1 MTKNARTKTQIP
13 IDRTAVWVASL
24 TQQGMRAETADA
36 MVDQLLERMHAL
48 SMFHADI
55 VCLPEVFPLVGL
67 AAPSPPARQIAETPP
82 GPITGRFCE
91 FARVHQCYVICPLY
105 TTENGKI
112 YNAAVVID
120 RHGEVLGEYRKIHL
134 TEGELEDGLTPG
146 PLDAP
151 VFDTDFGRIGVQ
163 ICFDIE
169 WVDGWQRLANQGAE
183 IVFWPSA
190 FAGGR
195 ALNALASRFHYAIVS
210 STQKDA
216 SKIIDISGT
225 DLAVSG
231 RWDSKGVCMPINL
244 ETAFVHSWPY
254 FSAFDTI
261 RQKYGRKI
269 LIRSFHDEEWSI
281 IESRDREISVKDV
294 LLEFNI
300 PTHDEMTRAAEA
312 KQAAARNSQ
321 E

>member
-1 MTKNARTKTQIP
+1 
-13 IDRTAVWVASL
+13 
-24 TQQGMRAETADA
+24 
-36 MVDQLLERMHAL
+36 
-48 SMFHADI
+48 
-55 VCLPEVFPLVGL
+55 
-67 AAPSPPARQIAETPP
+67 
-82 GPITGRFCE
+82 
-91 FARVHQCYVICPLY
+91 
-105 TTENGKI
+105 
-112 YNAAVVID
+112 
-120 RHGEVLGEYRKIHL
+120 
-134 TEGELEDGLTPG
+134 
-146 PLDAP
+146 
-151 VFDTDFGRIGVQ
+151 
-163 ICFDIE
+163 
-169 WVDGWQRLANQGAE
+169 
-183 IVFWPSA
+183 
-190 FAGGR
+190 
-195 ALNALASRFHYAIVS
+195 VS